1 MPSLIRLNFFTRKAY
16 VAIPHSIPI
25 FPISLT
31 LILASLAAL
40 AVLHWQYVTWGGH
53 QQKQNFR
60 LNKLYYGWSDFG
72 MFCGVVFGI
81 WLLSLSY
88 VIGKSLLQKCG
99 RIFRLS
105 LKLINKIVPEQFIT
119 RSLFEF
125 KCLVKS
131 DFQSLI
137 LLLTEFFRMSLL
149 FEIFM

>member
-1 MPSLIRLNFFTRKAY
+1 MFDCWVWLLLCSWFWECIINTDYTDIGLKHYNLVPSLIRLNFFTRKAY

-40 AVLHWQYVTWGGH
+40 AVLHWLYVTWGGH

-81 WLLSLSY
+81 RLLSLSY
-88 VIGKSLLQKCG
+88 IIGKSLLQKCG

-105 LKLINKIVPEQFIT
+105 LKLN
-119 RSLFEF
+119 
-125 KCLVKS
+125 
-131 DFQSLI
+131 
-137 LLLTEFFRMSLL
+137 
-149 FEIFM
+149 